1 MKIINKYNQRAK
13 KINSLLCVGL
23 DSDFEKIPKRFSVL
37 QASSAKGYGG
47 PQFEFN
53 KWIIE
58 ETHEYAAAFKMN
70 IAFYEARGD
79 QGIKELKETME
90 YLRVYYPDIFLICD
104 CKRADIGN
112 TNKGYIGSLFDWF
125 GFDAIT
131 LHPYLG
137 KEALL
142 PFLDRKDKVS
152 IILCRTS
159 NPGAGEFQ
167 DLEVCAG
174 VGHPD
179 SRCPTPDKKKLWQ
192 VVAEKVAGDWN
203 KNKNCMLVVG
213 ATHSTRTQG
222 RTEKDRSTTY
232 PKEMKKIRSLV
243 GDMTF
248 LVPGIGAQGGDLK
261 SVMAS
266 GINSKGL
273 GLIINSSRGIIF
285 SEDPKEEAK
294 KLCEEI
300 RKYKKVLK

>member
-1 MKIINKYNQRAK
+1 MNPINKYNKRAK

-23 DSDFEKIPKRFSVL
+23 DADLAKIPDRFL
-37 QASSAKGYGG
+37 TDEF

-58 ETHEYAAAFKMN
+58 ETHGYAVAFKMN

-79 QGIKELKETME
+79 KGIQDLKQTVE
-90 YLRVYYPDIFLICD
+90 YLKVYYPDIFLICD

-112 TNKGYIGSLFDWF
+112 TNQGYVTSLFDWF

-142 PFLDRKDKVS
+142 PFLDRVDKGS

-167 DLEVCAG
+167 DLKIKSK
-174 VGHPD
+174 P
-179 SRCPTPDKKKLWQ
+179 LWQ
-192 VVAEKVAGDWN
+192 IVAERVSKNWN

-213 ATHSTRTQG
+213 AT
-222 RTEKDRSTTY
+222 Y
-232 PKEMKKIRSLV
+232 PEEMKKIRSLV

-248 LVPGIGAQGGDLK
+248 LVPGVGSQGG
-261 SVMAS
+261 SVEKVMKA
-266 GINSKGL
+266 GLNSAGL

-285 SEDPKEEAK
+285 SENPKEEAR

-300 RKYKKVLK
+300 RKYNGV